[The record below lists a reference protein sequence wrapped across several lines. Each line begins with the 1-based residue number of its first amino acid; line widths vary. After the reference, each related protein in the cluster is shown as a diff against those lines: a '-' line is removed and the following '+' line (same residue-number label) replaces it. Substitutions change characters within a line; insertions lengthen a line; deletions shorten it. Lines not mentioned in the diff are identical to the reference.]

1 MQPRTLHRQC
11 YGACQHQYTIQ
22 NVLGL
27 ASTRPACA
35 PPSQTRSTIQ
45 IVTAP
50 VWGVRFSVCLVAER
64 CGVPG
69 SLSLSAL
76 LSHNGD
82 VCACVGQPRPN
93 GAAVSSQCQHERKA
107 SSPAVLRGSPEPG
120 MRSRRMKNL
129 HFFKT
134 KRTAKKNSPAAGCGC
149 LRQGEYMR
157 GAAAPRLSWSPRRAL
172 RGSRDL
178 P

>member
-1 MQPRTLHRQC
+1 MSPRRGTGVETLGLPPDLHR
-11 YGACQHQYTIQ
+11 
-22 NVLGL
+22 
-27 ASTRPACA
+27 A
-35 PPSQTRSTIQ
+35 PPSQPCSLVHCAANATVLVSTSTPYRMFLDSHRRGPHVFRHQTRSTIQ

-93 GAAVSSQCQHERKA
+93 GAAVSRQCQHERKT

-120 MRSRRMKNL
+120 MRSRRMKT
-129 HFFKT
+129 FIFSYKT
-134 KRTAKKNSPAAGCGC
+134 KRTAIFFACGGLGLPSAG
-149 LRQGEYMR
+149 
-157 GAAAPRLSWSPRRAL
+157 
-172 RGSRDL
+172 
-178 P
+178 